1 MSTTGMTILYRI
13 KLYRGANDHA
23 NADQTQARAKS
34 SPGGRASRQR
44 SQASKGT
51 AEENRKSSRTRR
63 GHHQTGDGAQHL
75 GDKDRRVVVAVSTL
89 SAVEED
95 GFAIL
100 PEVILPCE
108 ARQLIDEIDHLSL
121 RRTKAGIRHALR
133 HPAIARLAR
142 EPRLLYLAREILG
155 LEALPF
161 RATLFDKSPQGN
173 WLVVWH
179 QDTALPL
186 RDRRE
191 TPGWGPWSIKEGIV
205 YAHAPASALCRVLA
219 LRVHLDEST
228 TQNGPLRVI
237 PGSHRKGLLTDDE
250 VHELAMTAPSV
261 DCPVPLGGVLAMRP
275 MLVHSSSKSKAQN
288 ARRVLHIE
296 YATSATVADGLELAI
311 A

>member
-1 MSTTGMTILYRI
+1 LRSALAIPEETR
-13 KLYRGANDHA
+13 N
-23 NADQTQARAKS
+23 RAVL
-34 SPGGRASRQR
+34 PW
-44 SQASKGT
+44 
-51 AEENRKSSRTRR
+51 
-63 GHHQTGDGAQHL
+63 L
-75 GDKDRRVVVAVSTL
+75 GSIEDR
-89 SAVEED
+89 
-95 GFAIL
+95 GFAII
-100 PEVILPCE
+100 PEVLPHDE
-108 ARQLIDEIDHLSL
+108 VLRLLDDLAQLKL
-121 RRTKAGIRHALR
+121 RRTKAGARHVLGYA
-133 HPAIARLAR
+133 PVAKVASD
-142 EPRLLYLAREILG
+142 PRLLEIARAVLSS
-155 LEALPF
+155 EAFPF
-161 RATLFDKSPQGN
+161 RATLFDKSPNAN